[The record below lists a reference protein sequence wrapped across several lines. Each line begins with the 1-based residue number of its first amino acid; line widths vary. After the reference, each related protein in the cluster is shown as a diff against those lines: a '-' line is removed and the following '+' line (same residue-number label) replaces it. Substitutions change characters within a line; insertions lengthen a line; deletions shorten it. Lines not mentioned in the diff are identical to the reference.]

1 MELDL
6 LLNELKLKYSFKQAD
21 AKEAAGFPD
30 LDVRFVLDDSHIGRL
45 VEKAN
50 RLNAIVES
58 CANVVTIFDS
68 STPKEELL
76 KTSIRCVG
84 SYELHIYTTQSMIK
98 LLVEALFD

>member
-6 LLNELKLKYSFKQAD
+6 LLNELKLKQAD

-84 SYELHIYTTQSMIK
+84 SDELHIYTTQSMIK